1 MIAQTHRL
9 KGLAGPIVFFVCI
22 SIFAGCYT
30 AFRHPGAPDLI
41 GEQISRDMSC
51 YDCHD
56 QAAFYHSYYG
66 VYYDYYDSP
75 WFGYYSDPWWFRSNW
90 YHSDPGA
97 PDPLDTDNRR
107 VWGRGA
113 PAGSAR
119 GAQGSTSGPA
129 YLKPGYSQ
137 KASKKTDPPAKE
149 KKQTEEKSKSRRTH
163 SRGKKK

>member
-1 MIAQTHRL
+1 MIALIHRL
-9 KGLAGPIVFFVCI
+9 KGLAGPLVFFVSI
-22 SIFAGCYT
+22 SLFAGCYT

-41 GEQISRDMSC
+41 GEPVSHDMSC

-66 VYYDYYDSP
+66 VYYDYYDTP
-75 WFGYYSDPWWFRSNW
+75 WFGYYSDPWWLRSDW
-90 YHSDPGA
+90 FHGDSGS
-97 PDPLDTDNRR
+97 PDPLDSDARR

-113 PAGSAR
+113 PTGSAR
-119 GAQGSTSGPA
+119 GAQGSTTGPA

-137 KASKKTDPPAKE
+137 KSSKKPDPP
-149 KKQTEEKSKSRRTH
+149 KQTEKKKEEESKSRRTH